1 VSGTLRSCAPLVT
14 AEQAVADWLDV
25 WAGRPSRNGPF
36 VITIH
41 GEPRW
46 QGWGMASRAV
56 RLAAR
61 WALSLPG
68 VRAVE
73 LRIDQDMVEFQRR
86 DPCASVSRIS
96 VCTGGG
102 RVARELP
109 PLTVEAPGVWHICG
123 TDGGQVISSE
133 SGTGLNAAVVAGP
146 RSAALRDLDRDV
158 GGLDGGDREHSWF
171 QAEFVGG
178 FAAEQ

>member
-1 VSGTLRSCAPLVT
+1 
-14 AEQAVADWLDV
+14 
-25 WAGRPSRNGPF
+25 
-36 VITIH
+36 
-41 GEPRW
+41 
-46 QGWGMASRAV
+46 M
-56 RLAAR
+56 
-61 WALSLPG
+61 
-68 VRAVE
+68 
-73 LRIDQDMVEFQRR
+73 
-86 DPCASVSRIS
+86 
-96 VCTGGG
+96 GG